1 MRPRVRSGSRAR
13 PGRGARVEPER
24 GTGGDASI
32 VTVQILSPGPH
43 RVNDSG
49 AADRVGSTPMD
60 AIRFDH
66 IAIGAR
72 RMSDAPA
79 VLAGILGGTP
89 AFGETADVF
98 RWGLW
103 TFEGGGGIEVIEPVG
118 ADGFLHRFL
127 AQRGPGVHHVTF
139 KVPSLAAV
147 CDRAAA

>member
-24 GTGGDASI
+24 WTGGAASI
-32 VTVQILSPGPH
+32 VTVQILSPGPQ
-43 RVNDSG
+43 RVNDSAAAG
-49 AADRVGSTPMD
+49 PADRVGSTAMD
-60 AIRFDH
+60 TIRFDH
-66 IAIGAR
+66 IAIGGR
-72 RMSDAPA
+72 RMTEAPA

-103 TFEGGGGIEVIEPVG
+103 TFEGGGGIEILEPVG

-127 AQRGPGVHHVTF
+127 EQ
-139 KVPSLAAV
+139 
-147 CDRAAA
+147 